1 MANHKSAEK
10 RARQTIKRT
19 ERNRFYRTRLKN
31 ITKAVRVAVE
41 AKDLNAA
48 NEALKVDEISTLLSD
63 PNIAN
68 DIEKMTKLS
77 KEQSSIEPVAIAAKK
92 YLQILNDIDE
102 NKALLEDSELGE
114 LAKDELKNLEIS
126 REKLEEEIKILLL
139 PKDPNDDKNIF
150 LEIRAGT
157 GGDEAALFVG
167 DLFNAYIRYAELRGY
182 KFEIVSQSEGN
193 TGGFKEIIVLI
204 KGKGAYSRLKF
215 EGGTHRVQRVPETE
229 SQGRVHTSAVT
240 VAIMPEVEDSEIEIN
255 PNDIRVDVMRSS
267 GHGGQSVNTTDSAV
281 RITHI
286 PTGLVVTNQDG
297 KSQHKNK
304 EAAMKVL
311 KARLYEMQE
320 QERLAKETSERKS
333 QVGTGDRSGRIRT
346 YNYPQNRI
354 SDHRINLTL
363 YRLDA
368 IMAAGLFDEIIEP
381 LITHYQAEAMLEA
394 GI

>member
-1 MANHKSAEK
+1 MFANKL
-10 RARQTIKRT
+10 RPFLDRY
-19 ERNRFYRTRLKN
+19 N
-31 ITKAVRVAVE
+31 
-41 AKDLNAA
+41 
-48 NEALKVDEISTLLSD
+48 EISALLGD
-63 PNIAN
+63 PNIIN

-77 KEQSSIEPVAIAAKK
+77 KEQSSIEPIKNAATQ
-92 YLQILNDIDE
+92 YLQTLDDIEE
-102 NKALLEDSELGE
+102 NKALLDDAELGE
-114 LAKDELKNLEIS
+114 LAREELKSAQIRKEELEN
-126 REKLEEEIKILLL
+126 EIKILLL

-167 DLFNAYIRYAELRGY
+167 DLFNAYIRYADLRGY
-182 KFEIVSQSEGN
+182 KFEIVSQSEGSA
-193 TGGFKEIIVLI
+193 GGFKEIILLI
-204 KGKGAYSRLKF
+204 KGKGAYSHLKF

-255 PNDIRVDVMRSS
+255 PNDLRIDVMRSS

-320 QERLAKETSERKS
+320 AERIAKETSERKS

-346 YNYPQNRI
+346 YNFPQNRI

-368 IMAAGLFDEIIEP
+368 IMAGGLFDEIIEP
-381 LITHYQAEAMLEA
+381 LIAHHQAEAITDA
-394 GI
+394 GL